1 VEELA
6 GSSIG
11 SEGVALNHIS
21 VEEGIDFV
29 NGAAT
34 SDRQTEIQKH
44 LDSGCKRCTDMI
56 ATWRMVHEAAASE
69 PDYQPPAGVV
79 RIAKAA
85 FAAFGA
91 EKATGGLELLFD
103 SLIQP
108 ALAGTRSAAS
118 DTRQLLYA
126 SGPYLVDLYI
136 SQIPQR
142 KIIALTG
149 QLMNSKFP
157 EKLLSEVPVVVTDRK
172 EKTVL
177 VKTNTFGEFRVE
189 IKNSGDLELRLPDPI
204 GKDIVISLGCLLN
217 GLADGNEV
225 SGSRG
230 GN

>member
-1 VEELA
+1 
-6 GSSIG
+6 
-11 SEGVALNHIS
+11 VALKHIS
-21 VEEGIDFV
+21 LEEGIDFV
-29 NGAAT
+29 NSVAT
-34 SDRQTEIQKH
+34 SDRQVEIQKH
-44 LDSGCKRCTDMI
+44 LDSGCKRCADMI
-56 ATWRMVHEAAASE
+56 ATWQKIHEAAASE

-85 FAAFGA
+85 FAASGV
-91 EKATGGLELLFD
+91 EKTSGGLELLFD
-103 SLIQP
+103 SLMQP

-142 KIIALTG
+142 RIITLTG

-189 IKNSGDLELRLPDPI
+189 IRNSGDLELRLPDPI
-204 GKDIVISLGCLLN
+204 GRDIVISLGCLLT
-217 GLADGNEV
+217 GLAGGDET
-225 SGSRG
+225 SGTRG